1 MKKRSKIYE
10 TIQPALNERDRR
22 LLVAAMAKADGYGG
36 ISKVSKE
43 TGVSRK
49 LISKGFSELDK
60 LDELDNKRIRKNGA
74 GRMKITDKYPTLLN
88 DLESRVT
95 EIGG

>member
-1 MKKRSKIYE
+1 M
-10 TIQPALNERDRR
+10 NERDLR
-22 LLVAAMAKADGYGG
+22 LLVAAMAKAEGYGG
-36 ISKVSKE
+36 ISKE

-49 LISKGFSELDK
+49 LISKGFAELDK
-60 LDELDNKRIRKNGA
+60 LDELDNKKIRKEGA
-74 GRMKITDKYPTLLN
+74 GRMKITDKDPTLLT